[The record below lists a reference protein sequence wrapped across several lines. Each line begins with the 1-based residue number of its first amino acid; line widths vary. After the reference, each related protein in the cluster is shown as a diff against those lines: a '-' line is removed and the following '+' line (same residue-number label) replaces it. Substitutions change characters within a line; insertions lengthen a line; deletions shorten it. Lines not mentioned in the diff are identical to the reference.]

1 MKRSLYV
8 WDMMFSNLCE
18 GLAEVESVL
27 DDIRRVM
34 KSKKVCPHES
44 VIYESGLKVRFE
56 HAYHH
61 INWSW
66 NCRAYEHERV
76 VKCSW
81 RDYHAWEKFP
91 KEFTGLW
98 LPPSKCLGR
107 PRECWNGR
115 INPGTLESTLAKAVK
130 TGDALLLSTMKRLD
144 PAECGSF
151 RYSAE
156 RIKGVL
162 PVDEEGYHKGICALL
177 ALLNVAWNTRKL
189 TLERLAKGSQRSW
202 RVWRCYPR
210 QFVEFWP
217 RKKGKE

>member
-1 MKRSLYV
+1 MKRTPYV

-18 GLAEVESVL
+18 GLSEVKSVL

-91 KEFTGLW
+91 KEFTDFW
-98 LPPSKCLGR
+98 LPSSKCLGQ
-107 PRECWNGR
+107 PRECWNSR
-115 INPGTLESTLAKAVK
+115 INLGTLESTLAKAVK
-130 TGDALLLSTMKRLD
+130 AGDALLLSTMKRLD

-189 TLERLAKGSQRSW
+189 TLDRLAKGSQRSR

-217 RKKGKE
+217 RKGINL